1 MRSISLSDKTK
12 SSLPVP
18 FKGSLNNR
26 YFLCAVNIFLTVFL
40 IFSFI
45 PNMWYHPVNNKYF
58 ANSIIRGVIILL
70 IALTL
75 VSGWSLVFYALLR
88 KRKVHTNNVE
98 VCHGIQSLNN
108 PIVWSLQTCLV
119 VSCELLFAII
129 FILRCGS
136 DDCGNN
142 KAVYDWSCNPYNRVP
157 IFPVDTAMILM
168 IIPVV
173 FAVVTKGERWQLN
186 LLIWFITVLAMIVSA
201 VWMEAPRS
209 LGIILPFLFIS
220 VVHMLDNR
228 NVLDYLETVYSKL
241 ERSLEERQSL
251 LDQQKLSQMKDVIGN
266 VSHDLKT
273 VSVMLLL
280 LCCCLQFCLVC

>member
-1 MRSISLSDKTK
+1 MRSNSSSNEKAK

-18 FKGSLNNR
+18 FKGPLNNR

-45 PNMWYHPVNNKYF
+45 LNMWYHPVNNKYF
-58 ANSIIRGVIILL
+58 ANPIIRGVIILL

-75 VSGWSLVFYALLR
+75 VSGWSLFFYALLR
-88 KRKVHTNNVE
+88 KRKVHTNNQE
-98 VCHGIQSLNN
+98 ICHGIQSLNN
-108 PIVWSLQTCLV
+108 PIVWWLQTSMV

-129 FILRCGS
+129 LILRCS
-136 DDCGNN
+136 SNDCGDS
-142 KAVYDWSCNPYNRVP
+142 KAVIDWSCNPYARVP

-168 IIPVV
+168 IIPVI
-173 FAVVTKGERWQLN
+173 FALITKGERWQLN
-186 LLIWFITVLAMIVSA
+186 LFIWFITVLSMIVSA
-201 VWMEAPRS
+201 LWMEAPRA

-220 VVHMLDNR
+220 VVHMLDNS
-228 NVLDYLETVYSKL
+228 NLLDYLETVYSKL
-241 ERSLEERQSL
+241 ETSLEEKQSL

-273 VSVMLLL
+273 VRLL
-280 LCCCLQFCLVC
+280 F